1 MPAGVAAARRQAT
14 PTDGALRTVA
24 VFIAYPWLALGA
36 GGAFVALWR
45 WRRARSA
52 MVAGLLWCA
61 YGGYE
66 YLMHARVLCS
76 GECNIRVDLLAIYP
90 LLLAMSIAAL
100 WNSTRGRR
108 TSSRT

>member
-1 MPAGVAAARRQAT
+1 
-14 PTDGALRTVA
+14 VA

-36 GGAFVALWR
+36 GGVLVVLWR

-52 MVAGLLWCA
+52 MIAGLLWFA

-66 YLMHARVLCS
+66 YLMRARVLCS

-90 LLLAMSIAAL
+90 LLLAVSIAAL
-100 WNSTRGRR
+100 WNSARGRR
-108 TSSRT
+108 T